1 MWITIKL
8 VQTKLK
14 TLSWAPVPACEARL
28 LPAAVIKRDVYI
40 YTPDPLVCSTG
51 RLSARLQKR
60 EERRRKERRGERGRG
75 ALSNL
80 RWAGR
85 SVVHGG
91 RASLLLHKDSF
102 PLLPA
107 ARRLGRLSLRRLLS
121 SRRLGQLPL
130 LPIVIGC
137 GRTADVENN
146 TPKTNLSYSSR
157 AIIHSAAQ
165 SRALI
170 SVPFI
175 AVVQEVMRLITDT
188 HCIWFWSERSSSPST
203 CRWRG
208 RGWRGSSSTAA
219 SRTPSCRSPGSG
231 RRGGRS
237 GWWSDRFSLCTWKQ
251 RKEGAGRDVETM
263 SASDYTFIYDN

>member
-1 MWITIKL
+1 MSRQECSPRWTS
-8 VQTKLK
+8 VSSSAQRW
-14 TLSWAPVPACEARL
+14 LSSSSCGASAWPA
-28 LPAAVIKRDVYI
+28 LP
-40 YTPDPLVCSTG
+40 PPS
-51 RLSARLQKR
+51 
-60 EERRRKERRGERGRG
+60 
-75 ALSNL
+75 
-80 RWAGR
+80 
-85 SVVHGG
+85 
-91 RASLLLHKDSF
+91 
-102 PLLPA
+102 PLLPPA
-107 ARRLGRLSLRRLLS
+107 WTASSSSHSNRLRTH
-121 SRRLGQLPL
+121 SRCREQY
-130 LPIVIGC
+130 
-137 GRTADVENN
+137 TQN
-146 TPKTNLSYSSR
+146 KNLSYSSR

-263 SASDYTFIYDN
+263 SASNYTFIYDN

>member
-1 MWITIKL
+1 MQL
-8 VQTKLK
+8 QF
-14 TLSWAPVPACEARL
+14 PP
-28 LPAAVIKRDVYI
+28 
-40 YTPDPLVCSTG
+40 VCST
-51 RLSARLQKR
+51 SEK
-60 EERRRKERRGERGRG
+60 EERRRKGRR
-75 ALSNL
+75 AFSNL

-107 ARRLGRLSLRRLLS
+107 ARRLGRLSVRRLLS
-121 SRRLGQLPL
+121 CRRLGQLPL

-137 GRTADVENN
+137 GCTADVENN
-146 TPKTNLSYSSR
+146 APKTNLSYSSR

-165 SRALI
+165 SQALI
-170 SVPFI
+170 SVLFI

-188 HCIWFWSERSSSPST
+188 HCIWFWSERRSSPGT

-208 RGWRGSSSTAA
+208 RGWRGSGSTAA

-237 GWWSDRFSLCTWKQ
+237 GWWSDTFSLYTWKQ
-251 RKEGAGRDVETM
+251 KEKRGSREGCGDKVSQTLHF
-263 SASDYTFIYDN
+263 YLW

>member
-91 RASLLLHKDSF
+91 RASLLLHKDGF

-107 ARRLGRLSLRRLLS
+107 ACRLGRLSLRRLLS

-146 TPKTNLSYSSR
+146 TPKTK
-157 AIIHSAAQ
+157 ISA
-165 SRALI
+165 
-170 SVPFI
+170 
-175 AVVQEVMRLITDT
+175 T
-188 HCIWFWSERSSSPST
+188 HHGQLYTLQRSHGLWFLSPS
-203 CRWRG
+203 
-208 RGWRGSSSTAA
+208 
-219 SRTPSCRSPGSG
+219 
-231 RRGGRS
+231 
-237 GWWSDRFSLCTWKQ
+237 
-251 RKEGAGRDVETM
+251 
-263 SASDYTFIYDN
+263 